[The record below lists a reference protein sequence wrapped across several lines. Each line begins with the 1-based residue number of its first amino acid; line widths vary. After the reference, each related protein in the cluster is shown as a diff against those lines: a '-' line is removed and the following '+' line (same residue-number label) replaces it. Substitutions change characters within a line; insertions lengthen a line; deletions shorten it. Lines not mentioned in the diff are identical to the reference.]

1 MIITVDKV
9 VTLHYTLKDIKG
21 EVLDSSEGET
31 PLSYFHGAQNIVP
44 GLEKALEGKTVS
56 TTLQVVVSAEE
67 GYGLRQEGL
76 QESMALSNF
85 EDPSEVKV
93 GLEFEV
99 EIEDNVEIATV
110 VSIDGDT
117 VLLDFNH
124 PLAGETLCFD
134 VSILDIRPAT
144 EEEKEHGHVHDE
156 GGHEH

>member
-1 MIITVDKV
+1 MIITSDKV

-31 PLSYFHGAQNIVP
+31 PLSYLHGAQNIVP
-44 GLEKALEGKTVS
+44 GLEKALEGKTVGTS
-56 TTLQVVVSAEE
+56 LQVVVSAEE

-124 PLAGETLCFD
+124 PLAGEILCFD

-144 EEEKEHGHVHDE
+144 DEEKEHGHVHDE